1 MSEKSSQK
9 NEKII
14 TSEKEEGSKEESQ
27 KENEKEEK
35 IDPLSLL
42 SKDLLE
48 KINSLEEIDF
58 EDKDKKER
66 ITDGIQLDETQ
77 KESEANDEEEDYIL
91 EVEKEMDKDIFSI
104 DIFKNEENEK
114 STESKNLKKEDK
126 NQGRFSQPIPIPQNI
141 MNFGPNQIEDFNYGF
156 QIGRLSYDS
165 PQFQNKNDSFNI
177 RFNNPLQNQ
186 FNFFNNS
193 FTMNGKSGWVC
204 ALCKNFNYE
213 SKFIHLF
220 NILLFYFIKN
230 SKNKMQ

>member
-14 TSEKEEGSKEESQ
+14 TSEKEEGSKEENQ

-66 ITDGIQLDETQ
+66 TTEGIQLDETQ
-77 KESEANDEEEDYIL
+77 KESEVNDEEEDYIL
-91 EVEKEMDKDIFSI
+91 EIEKEMDKDFFSI

-114 STESKNLKKEDK
+114 SIESKNIKKEDK
-126 NQGRFSQPIPIPQNI
+126 NQGRFSQPIPKAQNI
-141 MNFGPNQIEDFNYGF
+141 MNFRQNQIEDFNYSF
-156 QIGRLSYDS
+156 PIGRLSYDP

-177 RFNNPLQNQ
+177 MFNNPLQNQ

-204 ALCKNFNYE
+204 AFCKNFNYE
-213 SKFIHLF
+213 SKLVYLF
-220 NILLFYFIKN
+220 NI
-230 SKNKMQ
+230 